1 LIKIPMLDE
10 SGMTPTI
17 IKKSSK
23 RSNAETAVV
32 DRSSFDHVNPARS
45 MDEQINTEDEK
56 NLPVPVITGL
66 GLLRKRLL
74 CADDHP
80 NKLQVKL
87 YYSVSENL
95 QMPLQEKS
103 SKTETNIKD
112 SNNVLQEDREESQ
125 AFDSVNSSSGS
136 LGKRRSALWFPEG
149 CMLWIEKKN
158 VVKCLHCG
166 VVKPRYKSSPTTSLW
181 RHVKQ
186 MHPVLYQQLKEAS
199 KANSENLENISSG
212 SLTKEETAIAFENSA
227 NVPSTEEEN
236 AEEKLDNICKQKALN
251 LTDQFSDELKK
262 VGSQSYVDD
271 VSSRITGKQ
280 QTFSSDDV
288 ELLTLPT
295 STMKNSNRICGLD
308 LDQKNAIQSALL
320 SACSILHSLKDDE
333 QFDDYLKIVQLIKS
347 IDTALVQN
355 LVNISKRK
363 SNE

>member
-1 LIKIPMLDE
+1 MLDE
-10 SGMTPTI
+10 SGTTPTI
-17 IKKSSK
+17 IKKSNK
-23 RSNAETAVV
+23 RSNAEAAVV
-32 DRSSFDHVNPARS
+32 DRSSFDHVNSARS
-45 MDEQINTEDEK
+45 IDEHFNTEDEK

-80 NKLQVKL
+80 NKLQEKL
-87 YYSVSENL
+87 
-95 QMPLQEKS
+95 
-103 SKTETNIKD
+103 SKTATNVKD
-112 SNNVLQEDREESQ
+112 SNNVLQEDREESH

-199 KANSENLENISSG
+199 KANSENLENIS
-212 SLTKEETAIAFENSA
+212 TND
-227 NVPSTEEEN
+227 PSTEEEN
-236 AEEKLDNICKQKALN
+236 TEQKLDNIFKESALN
-251 LTDQFSDELKK
+251 LADQFSDELKK

-271 VSSRITGKQ
+271 VSSRIAGKQ
-280 QTFSSDDV
+280 QTFSSDAV
-288 ELLTLPT
+288 ELLALPT

-363 SNE
+363 SSE

>member
-1 LIKIPMLDE
+1 MLDE
-10 SGMTPTI
+10 SGTTPTI
-17 IKKSSK
+17 IKKSNK
-23 RSNAETAVV
+23 RSNAEAAVV
-32 DRSSFDHVNPARS
+32 DRSSFDHVNSARS
-45 MDEQINTEDEK
+45 IDEHFNTEDEK

-80 NKLQVKL
+80 NKLQEKL
-87 YYSVSENL
+87 
-95 QMPLQEKS
+95 
-103 SKTETNIKD
+103 SKTATNVKD

-212 SLTKEETAIAFENSA
+212 SLTKEETTVAFENSA
-227 NVPSTEEEN
+227 NDPSTEEEN
-236 AEEKLDNICKQKALN
+236 TEQKLDNIFKESALN
-251 LTDQFSDELKK
+251 LADQFSDELKK

-271 VSSRITGKQ
+271 VSSRIAGKQ
-280 QTFSSDDV
+280 QTFSSDAV
-288 ELLTLPT
+288 ELLALPT

-363 SNE
+363 SSE